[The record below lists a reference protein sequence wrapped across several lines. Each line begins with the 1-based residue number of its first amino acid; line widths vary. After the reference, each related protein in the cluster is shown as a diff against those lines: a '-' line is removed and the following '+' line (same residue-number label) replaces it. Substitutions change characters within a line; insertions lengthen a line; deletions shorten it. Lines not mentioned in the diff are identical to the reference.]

1 MSNLRPAPVG
11 VYELLQDF
19 ECEGASVRILRL
31 SGTASSVEP
40 HLHHRSLQ
48 IYVAIE
54 GTSLIDTDGVET
66 AMSPY
71 DVLEV
76 PRGRLHSARPASG
89 SSILVNISIPPLA
102 ADDQVPRGA
111 SRP

>member
-11 VYELLQDF
+11 IYELLQDF
-19 ECEGASVRILRL
+19 ECGGASVRIMRL
-31 SGTASSVEP
+31 SGTAAAVKP
-40 HLHHRSLQ
+40 HLHHRSMQ

-54 GTSLIDTDGVET
+54 GTSIIDTDGAET
-66 AMSPY
+66 ALSPY
-71 DVLEV
+71 EVLEV
-76 PRGRLHSARPASG
+76 PPGQLHSARPASG

-102 ADDQVPRGA
+102 ADDQIPGGA